1 MKFEKSKEQEQK
13 GQRIWLWTY
22 SFMYTHVIYSVTV
35 IEMVENNKMKRFCL
49 IVVKEQVKA

>member
-13 GQRIWLWTY
+13 GQGIWLWTY

-49 IVVKEQVKA
+49 IVVKE